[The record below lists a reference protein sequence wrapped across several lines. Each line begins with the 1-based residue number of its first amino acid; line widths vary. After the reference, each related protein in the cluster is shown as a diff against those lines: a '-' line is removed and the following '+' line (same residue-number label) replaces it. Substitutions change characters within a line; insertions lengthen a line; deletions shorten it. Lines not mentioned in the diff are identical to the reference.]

1 MGMLRASV
9 VFILSVLGFTS
20 LYAQGHDF
28 KEVFKSYSE
37 FQELNSSAHFISADT
52 FAAFGYSRFED
63 EGPFWFTTN
72 QGQDWRS
79 KGYHIRPNMVM
90 RDRSLLVMDLKTL
103 LILNEKDEL
112 TISSDSGAT
121 FSVVELPFDERVNEL
136 KKIGPN
142 ILISASG
149 FSSDVYI
156 TEDTCRTFKKV
167 TLPLG
172 LGEVVHRQGQYAIM
186 VSSIP
191 PVNSYMETFDLGH
204 TWRQRSYVQNAG
216 SIHRYLDQK
225 TVYTYSSSNRTLK
238 WSTDRLATI
247 DEKIELDID
256 SNSFISEIVFGTRYI
271 GYLIA
276 SDTVL
281 YKTYDGGKTW
291 SPKYTFGHRVNTIEL
306 VNQKTVVFHNMSYLS
321 TNSVIYVSNN
331 AGEEL
336 ALMEP
341 PKRSG
346 LEVYPNP
353 SQNQVFVR
361 YGAMEEGELS
371 IYSMEGVEVYHGTFE
386 RSSSIVT
393 SHLESGMYILQLFN
407 SDQSERAI
415 FSVLK

>member
-1 MGMLRASV
+1 MLRASV
-9 VFILSVLGFTS
+9 VFILSVFGFTS
-20 LYAQGHDF
+20 LYAQGYDF

-63 EGPFWFTTN
+63 KGPFWFTTN

-225 TVYTYSSSNRTLK
+225 TVYTFSSSNRTLK

-247 DEKIELDID
+247 DEKIVLDID

-281 YKTYDGGKTW
+281 YKTYDGGKT
-291 SPKYTFGHRVNTIEL
+291 
-306 VNQKTVVFHNMSYLS
+306 
-321 TNSVIYVSNN
+321 
-331 AGEEL
+331 
-336 ALMEP
+336 
-341 PKRSG
+341 
-346 LEVYPNP
+346 
-353 SQNQVFVR
+353 
-361 YGAMEEGELS
+361 
-371 IYSMEGVEVYHGTFE
+371 
-386 RSSSIVT
+386 
-393 SHLESGMYILQLFN
+393 
-407 SDQSERAI
+407 
-415 FSVLK
+415 